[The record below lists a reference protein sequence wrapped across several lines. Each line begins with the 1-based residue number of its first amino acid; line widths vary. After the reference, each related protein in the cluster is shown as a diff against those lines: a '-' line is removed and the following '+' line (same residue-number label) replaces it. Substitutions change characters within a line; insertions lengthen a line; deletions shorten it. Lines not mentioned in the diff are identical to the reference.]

1 MKSDKI
7 LKNAMILFV
16 IAVVLSAL
24 LGIVNEITKDRIAE
38 QNQLKKETAYKK
50 VCQEAASIPE
60 DADLKAIVE
69 QSSQALKDKGFEG
82 IEINDARPA
91 KDASGNVIAYALDI
105 TTANGY
111 GGDINMS
118 LGIGTDGTVTG
129 LEIISNSET
138 AGLGANCAKDTFKGQ
153 FAGKKSEEL
162 TYVKTGDAGDDE
174 INAISSATITTKAV
188 TGAVNA
194 GLYFAYECIG
204 VGK

>member
-7 LKNAMILFV
+7 IKNALILFG
-16 IAVVLSAL
+16 IAVILSAL

-38 QNQLKKETAYKK
+38 QNQMKKETAYKQ
-50 VCQEAASIPE
+50 VCQEAATIPE
-60 DADLKAIVE
+60 DDELKALVE
-69 QSSQALKDKGFEG
+69 QSADALKEKGFEG
-82 IEINDARPA
+82 IGINDARPA
-91 KDASGNVIAYALDI
+91 MDASGNVIAYALDI

-111 GGDINMS
+111 GGEINMS
-118 LGIGTDGTVTG
+118 LGISTDGTITG

-138 AGLGANCAKDTFKGQ
+138 AGLGANCAKETFKGQ
-153 FAGKKSEEL
+153 FAGKRSEEL
-162 TYVKTGDAGDDE
+162 TYVKTGDAGNDE